1 MSDDSECSTREREN
15 ARDFFDGRGAN
26 IQSMGSK
33 RERDSREPRRKARGK
48 RFIKVQMRT
57 GNTAKKGK
65 FSKDSPGRSQEKLP
79 E

>member
-48 RFIKVQMRT
+48 RNEEKRDPVQ
-57 GNTAKKGK
+57 
-65 FSKDSPGRSQEKLP
+65 FFQEGQTTK
-79 E
+79 